1 MWERCGAVNNRFA
14 ERYEGDF
21 VKKMFILAAMT
32 VASLFLNTGCSVVG
46 SMTVSSSA
54 AYAFAAV
61 CSLLVFAG
69 YLCHVRRKDVWS
81 ILMFASI
88 AVVNIGYFCLS
99 VSKTLEGALMANR
112 VAYLGSAV
120 LPLTMI
126 MIILNVCKLKR
137 RRWLNILLCC
147 ITVLMFFVAASP
159 GVLDIYYAN
168 VELQQ
173 HNGATILVKE
183 YGPWH
188 NLYLVYLLGYVAIMV
203 FCIMR
208 ANLYKKLTS
217 QTYGFILLAAVLVNF
232 AVWMLEQFVKMEFE
246 LLSISYIVSGLFL
259 LSMHVF
265 IQENERKQQQMRD
278 QFEKQLQNLNTDAA
292 QTERDVDT
300 VADTQ
305 VVHFAQSLS
314 TLTPKEGE
322 IYHCYLAGMTTKE
335 IMAQLSITENTLKY
349 HNKNLYAKLGVSSRK
364 ELERIGRLANQNYE
378 KQKS

>member
-32 VASLFLNTGCSVVG
+32 VAGLFLNTGCSVVG

-183 YGPWH
+183 YVPWH

-364 ELERIGRLANQNYE
+364 ELEKIGRLMNQNHE
-378 KQKS
+378 E

>member
-1 MWERCGAVNNRFA
+1 ML
-14 ERYEGDF
+14 RYGRLLVMLLF
-21 VKKMFILAAMT
+21 IYYVCRMKKRPWLIW
-32 VASLFLNTGCSVVG
+32 SLVCI
-46 SMTVSSSA
+46 SA
-54 AYAFAAV
+54 A
-61 CSLLVFAG
+61 VF
-69 YLCHVRRKDVWS
+69 L
-81 ILMFASI
+81 
-88 AVVNIGYFCLS
+88 
-99 VSKTLEGALMANR
+99 
-112 VAYLGSAV
+112 
-120 LPLTMI
+120 
-126 MIILNVCKLKR
+126 
-137 RRWLNILLCC
+137 
-147 ITVLMFFVAASP
+147 VAAS
-159 GVLDIYYAN
+159 GDWLGLYYRSVSLGN
-168 VELQQ
+168 VD
-173 HNGATILVKE
+173 GMTVLVKE